1 MSASTTPA
9 VSSISWTVDHDT
21 LSRDPFGLRT
31 RVARDAE
38 VALLT
43 TDAALVAAAL
53 CALDGWAATV
63 HLVPRDAADAVLE
76 PAMDVIRDADVT
88 LGTGTDR
95 ELETVTS
102 TRWVIY
108 TSGTTGTPKPISHSV
123 ASLSRTIN
131 PSGAHG
137 NLVWGL
143 LYDPNRMA
151 GLQVLLQCLVTR
163 SPLFAPDNYA
173 PLIQRVE
180 HLIES
185 GVTALSATPTLWRQI
200 LQIPCA
206 AQWPLRQ
213 ITLGGEIADQRVL
226 NGLTRTYPDARTVH
240 VFAST
245 ETGAAFSVR
254 DGRAGFPVDY
264 LTNPPRGITLDVRD
278 GILFVYSPGVS
289 AAGKD
294 GFASTGDRVEIV
306 EDRVLFRGRQTGVVN
321 IGGANVW
328 PEEVESLLRGH
339 PDIAEAAVAARANA
353 MVGNLLVAEVVLKD
367 DASPETTGKTIRSWV
382 RQHAVSN
389 THVPATV
396 RIVDA
401 IETSPAGKLKR

>member
-1 MSASTTPA
+1 VSTSTPA
-9 VSSISWTVDHDT
+9 ISSRSWTVDHDT
-21 LSRDPFGLRT
+21 LRRDPFDLRA

-43 TDAALVAAAL
+43 TDAVFVAAAL
-53 CALDGWAATV
+53 CALDGWAAAV
-63 HLVPRDAADAVLE
+63 HLVPRDAADAVLT
-76 PAMDVIRDADVT
+76 PSLDVIRDEAVT
-88 LGTGTDR
+88 LGSGTDR
-95 ELETVTS
+95 ELEAVTS

-131 PSGAHG
+131 PTGAQG
-137 NLVWGL
+137 ELVWGL

-163 SPLFAPDNYA
+163 SPLVAADTYA

-200 LQIPCA
+200 LQIPRA

-213 ITLGGEIADQRVL
+213 ITLGGEIADQPVL
-226 NGLTRTYPDARTVH
+226 NGLTRTYPDARIVH

-254 DGRAGFPVDY
+254 DRRAGFPVDY
-264 LTNPPRGITLDVRD
+264 LTNPPRGISLDIRD
-278 GILFVYSPGVS
+278 GILFVHSPGVS
-289 AAGKD
+289 AAGED
-294 GFASTGDRVEIV
+294 GFASTGDRVEV
-306 EDRVLFRGRQTGVVN
+306 VDDRVMFRGRQTGVVN
-321 IGGANVW
+321 IGGTNVW
-328 PEEVESLLRGH
+328 PEEVESLLRDH
-339 PDIAEAAVAARANA
+339 PDIAEAAVEARANA
-353 MVGNLLVAEVVLKD
+353 MVGNLLAATVVLKD
-367 DASPETTGKTIRSWV
+367 DPNPETTGKTIRSWV
-382 RQHAVSN
+382 RQHAASN